1 MMKDIALEKT
11 NIQRDPNQMIT
22 SIAINFLE
30 MDDNFFE
37 EEVKQA
43 SKTLGDY
50 FELDRIYFYVFSEDG
65 IMMSKDHEWKRGED
79 TAEKKIVQDEVAY
92 QFPWLIRKIKKDESI
107 VISSVIHLDAAIAQE
122 IEMLFSENVKSC
134 MYIPL
139 TTKGKILGFIGVE
152 TIEQYMNWDSVCIK
166 TLQSF
171 AKIFI
176 LCKLKMI
183 EKEKLEN
190 EIYEQSML
198 LNKSDTQ
205 LWSLKNISVYGS
217 VNEAHARFFGKSKNE
232 LQHQDLYNIFY
243 SDVASKLSNENWSFF
258 QQKNTMAREVVVR
271 NSNNENRLLLIKSQP
286 QLDSNDNIEYL
297 VCTAEDITEQREIQ
311 DELTQAKKNAEAAN
325 IAKSQF
331 LANMSHE
338 IRTPMNAILGFID
351 LLSQSNLSPEQRD
364 FLKEAKSAS
373 EILLYVIN
381 DILDFSKIEAGRLVM
396 EKINFNIRT
405 AIDDAVGLFISK
417 AYEKRIQLHTLIN
430 ANVPYELRGDPSRL
444 RQILNNLIGN
454 AVKFTNTGE
463 IIIEVETMEESNG
476 FATIQCKVKDSGI
489 GINQEDINRLF
500 KPFSQV
506 DASTTRKFGGTGL
519 GLAITKELVTMLD
532 GNISIES
539 VPGQGSIFCF
549 TTRFE
554 IINEGTTPCFEYA
567 SLKNVKVLVVDDDDN
582 NRKIA
587 KSYLEDVGCKVTEA
601 QSGNK
606 AITTILNN
614 LDTDDEIQIV
624 LADYQMPGMNGYAL
638 AKTLNVIPSTKDLKL
653 ILLTSVAQ
661 KGDAAKAREYGFA
674 GYLSKPIRREE
685 LLNCTAIVL
694 GLKENNMESQ
704 QIVTKYVHH
713 ENQNALCPKIL
724 LVEDNEMNR
733 KVIIKMLTSRNMKCD
748 VALDGKEAYQAVSNK
763 HYDVILMDCQMPV
776 MDGYEATRKIREA
789 GIDSKCTR
797 IIAMTANVM
806 VGDREKCL
814 KAGMDDYISKPINF
828 EIMFQMIARAL
839 ANKGVKGSSDVINE
853 NVEDFLDQTG
863 LEMEVTKE
871 LFEDYI
877 NSLPEMIKDM
887 EETLKNNEFEKLS
900 RFSHEIKGSSGNLR
914 IKEIYELS
922 MELEQAALVQDK
934 DICEMIFGKM
944 KKLFD

>member
-1 MMKDIALEKT
+1 M
-11 NIQRDPNQMIT
+11 
-22 SIAINFLE
+22 
-30 MDDNFFE
+30 
-37 EEVKQA
+37 
-43 SKTLGDY
+43 
-50 FELDRIYFYVFSEDG
+50 
-65 IMMSKDHEWKRGED
+65 
-79 TAEKKIVQDEVAY
+79 
-92 QFPWLIRKIKKDESI
+92 
-107 VISSVIHLDAAIAQE
+107 
-122 IEMLFSENVKSC
+122 
-134 MYIPL
+134 
-139 TTKGKILGFIGVE
+139 
-152 TIEQYMNWDSVCIK
+152 
-166 TLQSF
+166 
-171 AKIFI
+171 
-176 LCKLKMI
+176 
-183 EKEKLEN
+183 
-190 EIYEQSML
+190 
-198 LNKSDTQ
+198 
-205 LWSLKNISVYGS
+205 
-217 VNEAHARFFGKSKNE
+217 
-232 LQHQDLYNIFY
+232 
-243 SDVASKLSNENWSFF
+243 
-258 QQKNTMAREVVVR
+258 
-271 NSNNENRLLLIKSQP
+271 
-286 QLDSNDNIEYL
+286 
-297 VCTAEDITEQREIQ
+297 
-311 DELTQAKKNAEAAN
+311 
-325 IAKSQF
+325 
-331 LANMSHE
+331 
-338 IRTPMNAILGFID
+338 
-351 LLSQSNLSPEQRD
+351 
-364 FLKEAKSAS
+364 
-373 EILLYVIN
+373 
-381 DILDFSKIEAGRLVM
+381 
-396 EKINFNIRT
+396 
-405 AIDDAVGLFISK
+405 
-417 AYEKRIQLHTLIN
+417 
-430 ANVPYELRGDPSRL
+430 
-444 RQILNNLIGN
+444 
-454 AVKFTNTGE
+454 
-463 IIIEVETMEESNG
+463 
-476 FATIQCKVKDSGI
+476 
-489 GINQEDINRLF
+489 
-500 KPFSQV
+500 
-506 DASTTRKFGGTGL
+506 
-519 GLAITKELVTMLD
+519 
-532 GNISIES
+532 
-539 VPGQGSIFCF
+539 
-549 TTRFE
+549 
-554 IINEGTTPCFEYA
+554 
-567 SLKNVKVLVVDDDDN
+567 VVDDDDN

-789 GIDSKCTR
+789 AIDSTCTR
-797 IIAMTANVM
+797 IIAMTANAM

-877 NSLPEMIKDM
+877 NSLPEMMKDM
-887 EETLKNNEFEKLS
+887 EATLKNNEFEKLS
-900 RFSHEIKGSSGNLR
+900 RFSHQMKGSSGNLR

-922 MELEQAALVQDK
+922 MELEQAAVVQDK

>member
-1 MMKDIALEKT
+1 
-11 NIQRDPNQMIT
+11 
-22 SIAINFLE
+22 
-30 MDDNFFE
+30 
-37 EEVKQA
+37 
-43 SKTLGDY
+43 
-50 FELDRIYFYVFSEDG
+50 
-65 IMMSKDHEWKRGED
+65 
-79 TAEKKIVQDEVAY
+79 
-92 QFPWLIRKIKKDESI
+92 
-107 VISSVIHLDAAIAQE
+107 
-122 IEMLFSENVKSC
+122 
-134 MYIPL
+134 
-139 TTKGKILGFIGVE
+139 
-152 TIEQYMNWDSVCIK
+152 
-166 TLQSF
+166 
-171 AKIFI
+171 
-176 LCKLKMI
+176 
-183 EKEKLEN
+183 
-190 EIYEQSML
+190 
-198 LNKSDTQ
+198 
-205 LWSLKNISVYGS
+205 
-217 VNEAHARFFGKSKNE
+217 
-232 LQHQDLYNIFY
+232 
-243 SDVASKLSNENWSFF
+243 
-258 QQKNTMAREVVVR
+258 
-271 NSNNENRLLLIKSQP
+271 
-286 QLDSNDNIEYL
+286 
-297 VCTAEDITEQREIQ
+297 
-311 DELTQAKKNAEAAN
+311 
-325 IAKSQF
+325 
-331 LANMSHE
+331 
-338 IRTPMNAILGFID
+338 
-351 LLSQSNLSPEQRD
+351 
-364 FLKEAKSAS
+364 
-373 EILLYVIN
+373 
-381 DILDFSKIEAGRLVM
+381 M
-396 EKINFNIRT
+396 EKITFNIRT

-532 GNISIES
+532 GNISIEC

-549 TTRFE
+549 TARFE
-554 IINEGTTPCFEYA
+554 IINERTTSCFEYA

-789 GIDSKCTR
+789 AIDSTCTR
-797 IIAMTANVM
+797 IIAMTANAM

-877 NSLPEMIKDM
+877 NSLPEMMKDM
-887 EETLKNNEFEKLS
+887 EATLKNNEFEKLS
-900 RFSHEIKGSSGNLR
+900 RFSHQMKGSSGNLR

-922 MELEQAALVQDK
+922 MELEQAAVVQDK